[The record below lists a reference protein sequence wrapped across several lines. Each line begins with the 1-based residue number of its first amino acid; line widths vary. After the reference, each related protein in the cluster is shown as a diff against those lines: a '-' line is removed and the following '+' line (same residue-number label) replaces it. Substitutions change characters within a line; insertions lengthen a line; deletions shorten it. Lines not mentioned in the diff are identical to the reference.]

1 MHFDWSTLV
10 LQTVNVLVLLWLL
23 RRFLFRP
30 VVAIVAERKAAAEKL
45 LSDAAAKREEAETQL
60 AAATARDQVVMAD
73 RDRILA
79 EAHTAAETQRTEL
92 LAQAAQEIARN
103 REAATVTLARE
114 NADMRRA
121 LEAEAQDLAVA
132 IAGRLLGRLPAE
144 TIDTILQQS
153 LGGWIGSL
161 PADDPRGLTEDDG
174 PLVVA
179 TSGPLSEP
187 VRAMLRQRFSGR
199 KLEFKVDP
207 ALILGIEV
215 MGGHARL
222 RNNWRADLESIAKEL
237 KVDDKPI
244 VLA

>member
-10 LQTVNVLVLLWLL
+10 LQTINVLVLLWLL
-23 RRFLFRP
+23 RRYLFRP
-30 VVAIVAERKAAAEKL
+30 VVAIVAERKTAAEKL
-45 LSDAAAKREEAETQL
+45 LSDAAASREEARAQL
-60 AAATARDQVVMAD
+60 ASVAARDQAAMAD

-79 EAHTAAETQRTEL
+79 EAHTAADTQRTEL

-103 REAATVTLARE
+103 REAASATLARE
-114 NADMRRA
+114 NEDMRHT
-121 LEAEAQDLAVA
+121 LEAEAQDLAGS
-132 IAGRLLGRLPAE
+132 IAARLLGRLPPE
-144 TIDTILQQS
+144 TIDTVLQQS

-161 PADDPRGLTEDDG
+161 SADDLRGLTEDDG

-179 TSGPLSEP
+179 ASGPLSEP
-187 VRAMLRQRFSGR
+187 VRAMLRQRFGDR

-207 ALILGIEV
+207 SLLLGIEV
-215 MGGHARL
+215 MGGHACL

-237 KVDDKPI
+237 KLDDKPI